1 MAIST
6 LNLKSFGLS
15 DPNADKTI
23 MWDDSASAL
32 AITGPAGSTP
42 EFFFSAKNAA
52 DEAIAHQTNTKV
64 TLGTEIFDTGADWGS
79 SKFTAPSDGKYLFCY
94 GGTISASLDG
104 AYTVF
109 YLYKNGSL
117 VSHTNNAT
125 SQGSTENVAV
135 RGSMLL
141 DLSADDYIEL
151 YVYWYDSGAS
161 GNKNASANCRLAG
174 CKLSD

>member
-1 MAIST
+1 MAKTVIT
-6 LNLKSFGLS
+6 LTSFGLT
-15 DPNADKTI
+15 DPGADKTI

-32 AITGPAGSTP
+32 AITGPGGSTP

-52 DEAIAHQTNTKV
+52 NEAIAHQTNTKV

-94 GGTISASLDG
+94 GGEVAQALDG
-104 AYTVF
+104 GYTAF

-117 VSHTNNAT
+117 VSHSNLG
-125 SQGSTENVAV
+125 SSSGSTENEQL
-135 RGSMLL
+135 RGSLIL

-151 YVYWYDSGAS
+151 YVYWSDSGAS
-161 GNKNASANCRLAG
+161 GNKNATANCRLAG
-174 CKLSD
+174 CKIG